1 MKWKADREKL
11 LNRFATEVA
20 SNNYYKI
27 EYPRWRELS
36 RSTMPYLIIDR
47 ELKTAEE
54 VEDWHVT
61 FNVICNPGK
70 EDEFC
75 LTFQYCDNSMG
86 EFIGDH
92 FQDPDLSFGCDK
104 KEIDNV
110 NDKDWFKQY
119 AVKYDTNTAS
129 SHIIDGS
136 ITGSITGYGTSD
148 DGYHNTITTAP
159 YKWDTS
165 TWVAVP
171 NTTIDINKED
181 MKELI
186 KEALKENEKDKKEK
200 TTMDTSKM
208 FNFDFGPASGG
219 QFRMSPYGLAVRTAA
234 NGWVAFDQK
243 NGNLMDV
250 EVLNFDMS
258 KFIYKMP
265 VPASALKAGDI
276 VLHAGK
282 PVFVRHLGTGG
293 NIVNVINY
301 ADATVVDIMPVK
313 SPFGF
318 DFFTKICSLVDFS
331 QMNAN
336 SDNPFGNMLPFLLM
350 GDGKDID
357 PMMFLFMGG
366 NMNFSN
372 PMMLYFLMNQKDKS
386 DMLPFL
392 MMMNGGQMFGN
403 PPTNITPAQTQGA
416 SLPTT

>member
-36 RSTMPYLIIDR
+36 RSTTPYLIIDR
-47 ELKTAEE
+47 ELKTAYKL
-54 VEDWHVT
+54 EDWHVM

-92 FQDPDLSFGCDK
+92 FQDPDLSFDCDK
-104 KEIDNV
+104 KEIDNME
-110 NDKDWFKQY
+110 NNDWFKQY
-119 AVKYDTNTAS
+119 AKSDTNTAS
-129 SHIIDGS
+129 NYTIAAD
-136 ITGSITGYGTSD
+136 ITGASD
-148 DGYHNTITTAP
+148 NYYSNTITTSP
-159 YKWDTS
+159 YNWDTT
-165 TWVAVP
+165 TWVSIP
-171 NTTIDINKED
+171 NTMIGRED
-181 MKELI
+181 MKEI
-186 KEALKENEKDKKEK
+186 VKEALKENEKNKKEK

-208 FNFDFGPASGG
+208 FNFDFGPASGN

-276 VLHAGK
+276 VLHGGK
-282 PVFVRHLGTGG
+282 PVFVRHIGTG
-293 NIVNVINY
+293 NLVNVINY

-336 SDNPFGNMLPFLLM
+336 GDNPFGNMLPFLLM

-357 PMMFLFMGG
+357 PMMFLLMGG

-372 PMMLYFLMNQKDKS
+372 PIMMYLLMNQKDKS

-403 PPTNITPAQTQGA
+403 PPTNITPAQAQAVPA
-416 SLPTT
+416 SAI